1 MSLTTKDYLSQA
13 LRVDCM
19 INAKLE
25 QIQQLR
31 ELSTKATS
39 TLSDMPKGGNQSANK
54 TQDIVLKI
62 IGLENEISKDM
73 ITLIDLK
80 GEIINAIKSVKD
92 PEYRLLLEL
101 RYLCF
106 KSWSDVAAEMRYDT
120 NSIFRMHRYALKS
133 VKI

>member
-1 MSLTTKDYLSQA
+1 MNTKDYLSQA
-13 LRVDCM
+13 FRVDCM

-73 ITLIDLK
+73 ITLIELK

-106 KSWSDVAAEMRYDT
+106 KSWNDVAAEMRYDT

>member
-19 INAKLE
+19 ISAKLD

-39 TLSDMPKGGNQSANK
+39 TLSDVPPSGTGNTNK

-73 ITLIDLK
+73 ITLIELK
-80 GEIINAIKSVKD
+80 GAIINAIKSVKD

-106 KSWSDVAAEMRYDT
+106 KSWSDVAAEMRYDI
-120 NSIFRMHRYALKS
+120 NSIFRMHRYALNS
-133 VKI
+133 VKM

>member
-80 GEIINAIKSVKD
+80 GEIINAIKNVKD

-106 KSWSDVAAEMRYDT
+106 KSWNDVAAEMRYDT